1 MLSKT
6 GQDVLSGVQI
16 GHKDSSPVRT
26 HRKKPHDSAVQ
37 AAATSD
43 FRLLCIR
50 FGHKLPL
57 QEPGEAQALSS
68 TATSIR
74 FWSGSRT

>member
-43 FRLLCIR
+43 FRPELHRLGWFVFQSEVFR
-50 FGHKLPL
+50 WDSGGGVVFSGH
-57 QEPGEAQALSS
+57 
-68 TATSIR
+68 
-74 FWSGSRT
+74 